1 MPRGYTATSARKL
14 AKMIT
19 VIIART
25 LLFLN
30 LAGWLFTEQ
39 HLKIIEK
46 KILFKDFSSIALLSL
61 SGGDYVDLYDY

>member
-1 MPRGYTATSARKL
+1 MTAWMPRGYTARSARKL

-19 VIIART
+19 AIIARI

-30 LAGWLFTEQ
+30 LGGWLFTKQ

-46 KILFKDFSSIALLSL
+46 KII
-61 SGGDYVDLYDY
+61 